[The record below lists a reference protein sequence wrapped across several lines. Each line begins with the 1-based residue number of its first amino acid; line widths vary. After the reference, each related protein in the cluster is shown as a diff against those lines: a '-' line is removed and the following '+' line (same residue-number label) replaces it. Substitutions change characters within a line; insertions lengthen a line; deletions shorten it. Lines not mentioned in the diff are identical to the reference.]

1 MNVHTEEAW
10 RKKYFFAN
18 LFNLANIL
26 KYFLLLFLL
35 PRKCNGTRIEI
46 GNGQSCAGPKCDKT
60 CSERVSS
67 LDQKTLTICCLWS
80 HWILCWSPMK
90 QGRLLDFLLVPDPT
104 YLYSWPLFTS
114 LDAAKQV
121 NPFVILML
129 AKLLTLNQS
138 NRRSAVE

>member
-1 MNVHTEEAW
+1 
-10 RKKYFFAN
+10 
-18 LFNLANIL
+18 
-26 KYFLLLFLL
+26 
-35 PRKCNGTRIEI
+35 
-46 GNGQSCAGPKCDKT
+46 
-60 CSERVSS
+60 
-67 LDQKTLTICCLWS
+67 
-80 HWILCWSPMK
+80 MK

-104 YLYSWPLFTS
+104 DLYSWPLFTS